1 MHRGLIA
8 LGSGAA
14 ALVAVAANA
23 VAPGTIVT
31 FKDWAVGCD
40 NGLECQAASLMS
52 EESTDD
58 SLSIVMNRPAGVN
71 ASLNIDLS
79 GFTAQA
85 DRYRVVIDGKIV
97 RTGTMKVG
105 STTVKVVGVDAVK
118 LARFMAKGKA
128 LRVVDGGGAD
138 LGAVS
143 LSGAAAAL
151 RYFDEQQGRAGSRG
165 AVIATGPKMP
175 MAKRAV
181 LPVISAKKITPTNV
195 LPDTSA
201 LIALSE
207 NSPCAAQRF
216 GSTEDTAYSL
226 GMGPNGPQALV
237 FLNCG
242 SGAYNFSSGVYVGQ
256 RNDTAK
262 WTFEP
267 AKFDY
272 AAPVSAEDSNI
283 PVLVNADWNAETQT
297 ISSYSKGRGLGDCGS
312 SETYVWDGS
321 MFRLTKATAMTE
333 CRGSLDWIPTWRAEV
348 RLVG

>member
-8 LGSGAA
+8 LVCGAA
-14 ALVAVAANA
+14 ALLAVAAHA
-23 VAPGTIVT
+23 ASPGKIVT
-31 FKDWAVGCD
+31 FKNWTVGCD
-40 NGLECQAASLMS
+40 NGFDCQATSLMV
-52 EESTDD
+52 EEPTDD
-58 SLSIVMNRPAGVN
+58 ALSIVMKWPTGAN
-71 ASLNIDLS
+71 APLSIDLS
-79 GFTAQA
+79 GFTAKA
-85 DRYRVVIDGKIV
+85 DRFRVVIDGKIV

-105 STTVKVVGVDAVK
+105 STAVK
-118 LARFMAKGKA
+118 ITGAEAVQLARFMAKGKT
-128 LRVVDGGGAD
+128 LRVIGGGGAD
-138 LGAVS
+138 MGTVS

-165 AVIATGPKMP
+165 AIVAVGPKMP
-175 MAKRAV
+175 TARRAV
-181 LPVISAKKITPTNV
+181 LPVISARKITLTDV

-201 LIALSE
+201 LVALSE
-207 NSPCAAQRF
+207 NSPCAEQRI

-226 GMGPNGPQALV
+226 GVGPNGPQALI

-256 RNDTAK
+256 RDGAKK

-272 AAPVSAEDSNI
+272 VAPGSTEDNSLS
-283 PVLVNADWNAETQT
+283 VLINAYWNAETQT
-297 ISSYSKGRGLGDCGS
+297 ISSYAKGRGLGDCGS
-312 SETYVWDGS
+312 AETYVWDGS
-321 MFRLTKATAMTE
+321 MFRLTRATAMTE

>member
-8 LGSGAA
+8 LASGAA
-14 ALVAVAANA
+14 ALLAVAAHA
-23 VAPGTIVT
+23 VAPGKIMT
-31 FKDWAVGCD
+31 FKDWAAGCD
-40 NGLECQAASLMS
+40 NGLDCQAASLMV
-52 EESTDD
+52 EEPTDD
-58 SLSIVMNRPAGVN
+58 PLSIVMTRPTGAN
-71 ASLNIDLS
+71 APLNIDLS
-79 GFTAQA
+79 GFTAKA
-85 DRYRVVIDGKIV
+85 DRYRVVIDGRIV

-105 STTVKVVGVDAVK
+105 STTVKVVGSDAAK
-118 LARFMAKGKA
+118 LARFMAKGRA
-128 LRVVDGGGAD
+128 LRIVDGAGAD

-181 LPVISAKKITPTNV
+181 LPVISAKKITPTNI

-207 NSPCAAQRF
+207 NSPCAARRF

-226 GMGPNGPQALV
+226 GMGQNGPQALV

-242 SGAYNFSSGVYVGQ
+242 SGAYNFSTGVYVGQ
-256 RNDTAK
+256 RNGAEK

-272 AAPVSAEDSNI
+272 AASGSAEGSII
-283 PVLVNADWNAETQT
+283 PVLVNAYWNAGTQT
-297 ISSYSKGRGLGDCGS
+297 ISSYAKGRGLGDCGS

-321 MFRLTKATAMTE
+321 MFRLTRATAMTE

-348 RLVG
+348 RLAD